1 MDLSVFAKILACGLV
16 WFCQKLCVNLK
27 KKSNLNKVLFLKLE
41 YVVNYLSAQIK
52 KNTTPRLILPG
63 IKNKNVCFTKNRKY
77 GVICFCK

>member
-52 KNTTPRLILPG
+52 KILHQD
-63 IKNKNVCFTKNRKY
+63 
-77 GVICFCK
+77 